1 MPAAKFDITIDQG
14 SDFELSV
21 QVYEDDA
28 VKDLSDYGA
37 RSQLR
42 QKVDAANKV
51 DFVTTGSAFDT
62 TGTVKIEMNNITTSG
77 ITAGSY
83 VYDIE
88 INNKFSW
95 LANFLIADLADI
107 AIWANNIGFGIA
119 GTATI
124 PSEQE
129 YLLDFAEDGVINMTD
144 SIALGQWVAANRS
157 PQEHNTWVALFAAG
171 NYTSPSNIISRI
183 AQGNYTQEVT
193 RILQGKATV
202 TGEVTR

>member
-14 SDFELSV
+14 SDFELSI

-28 VKDLSDYGA
+28 VKDLTDYGA

-62 TGTVKIEMNNITTSG
+62 TGTVKIQMNNLTTSG

-88 INNKFSW
+88 IYNKFSW
-95 LANFLIADLADI
+95 LANFPIADLADI
-107 AIWANNIGFGIA
+107 AIWANNIGI

-144 SIALGQWVAANRS
+144 SIELGQWIAANKT
-157 PQEHNTWVALFAAG
+157 PTELNTWIALYAAG
-171 NYTSPSNIISRI
+171 NYTSPSNIINSI
-183 AQGNYTQEVT
+183 SQGNYTQEVT

>member
-14 SDFELSV
+14 SDFELSI

-88 INNKFSW
+88 IYNKFSW
-95 LANFLIADLADI
+95 LADFPVADLADI
-107 AIWANNIGFGIA
+107 AIWANNIA
-119 GTATI
+119 LGTATI

-129 YLLDFAEDGVINMTD
+129 YLLDFAEDGVINATD
-144 SIALGQWVAANRS
+144 ATELGIWIFANRS
-157 PQEHNTWVALFAAG
+157 STDANTWTSLYAAG
-171 NYTSPSNIISRI
+171 NYTSTTNIINRI